1 MLTEEELDAINMQV
15 PLAIKY
21 LVEATT
27 KLMEHIDRLE
37 EERDVYKEKFEN
49 EAELRQLTQQDMI

>member
-1 MLTEEELDAINMQV
+1 VLTEEELDAINMQV